1 MEGVSGIDSI
11 NRPLY
16 DKSKVSKVQNI
27 TRWTLHSFNLHIS
40 SIVHEHLE
48 AGSMHNRKLRV
59 VILIGAGFIY
69 LSCGFVILM
78 SKLSNEGC
86 PV

>member
-11 NRPLY
+11 NIPLY

-27 TRWTLHSFNLHIS
+27 TLWMLHSFNLHIS

-48 AGSMHNRKLRV
+48 AGSMHNRTLRV
-59 VILIGAGFIY
+59 VIPIGAGFIY
-69 LSCGFVILM
+69 LSCVFIVQAL
-78 SKLSNEGC
+78 
-86 PV
+86 